1 MKLKNI
7 GTDFFKRARKQYILN
22 RLKEIELPIKEMQP
36 WAHKWNIPLIQKF
49 NYFTPSTRQAYKKRV
64 NSFHK
69 CKRGVIFQSP
79 LHSHP

>member
-36 WAHKWNIPLIQKF
+36 
-49 NYFTPSTRQAYKKRV
+49 
-64 NSFHK
+64 
-69 CKRGVIFQSP
+69 
-79 LHSHP
+79 